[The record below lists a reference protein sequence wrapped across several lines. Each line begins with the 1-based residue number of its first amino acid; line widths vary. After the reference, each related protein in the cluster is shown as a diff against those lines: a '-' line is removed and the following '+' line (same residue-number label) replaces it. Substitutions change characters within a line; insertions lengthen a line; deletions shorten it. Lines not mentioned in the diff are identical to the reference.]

1 MNKPTSE
8 LYNAIQI
15 AYEHFNNELFT
26 GVLPPVIFTT
36 QRQHK
41 VMGYFAPDRWAA
53 ADGNKCH
60 EIAINPCMLDVPVL
74 LSL

>member
-36 QRQHK
+36 RGSMRKPQIFLN
-41 VMGYFAPDRWAA
+41 FAA
-53 ADGNKCH
+53 N
-60 EIAINPCMLDVPVL
+60 L
-74 LSL
+74 